1 MLINVGSKS
10 FEELNKEIRHTLE
23 TDKNIVLND
32 VNGQRYIGCAMDAGN
47 SIIINGTPG
56 NDLAAYMNGGYIEV
70 VGNGQDAVGNTMN
83 GGKIIIHG
91 NTGDAAGYA
100 MRAGEIYV
108 KGNSGYRCGI
118 HMKQYKD
125 ARPVIV
131 IGGKAGSF
139 LGEYMAGGI
148 IIVLGLEAERGIY
161 DESIA
166 PMGSHCGTGIH
177 GGVMYIRGDAPKNLL
192 GREVVVEKCSD
203 SDYDIIRLYVNN
215 YCNYFAADQASIMN
229 HEFLKL
235 RAVSGRP
242 YGNMY
247 TSN

>member
-10 FEELNKEIRHTLE
+10 FEELNKEIRLTLK
-23 TDKNIVLND
+23 TDNEIILND

-47 SIIINGTPG
+47 CITINGTPG

-70 VGNGQDAVGNTMN
+70 IGNGQDAVGNTMN

-118 HMKQYKD
+118 HMKQYND
-125 ARPVIV
+125 ARPIIV

-148 IIVLGLEAERGIY
+148 IIVLGLDADRGHN
-161 DESIA
+161 DDSVA

-177 GGVMYIRGDAPKNLL
+177 GGVMYIRGNAPKNLL
-192 GREVVVEKCSD
+192 GREVVVEKCFD
-203 SDYDIIRLYVNN
+203 SDYDIIRSYVRN
-215 YCNYFAADQASIMN
+215 YCNYFAADEAFIMN
-229 HEFLKL
+229 HEFTKL

-242 YGNMY
+242 YGSMY